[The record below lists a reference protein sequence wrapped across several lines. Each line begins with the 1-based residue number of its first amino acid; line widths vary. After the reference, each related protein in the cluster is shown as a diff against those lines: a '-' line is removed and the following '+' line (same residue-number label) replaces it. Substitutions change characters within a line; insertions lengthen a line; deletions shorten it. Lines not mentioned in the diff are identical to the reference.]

1 MERKLSAILVADIV
15 GYSAQ
20 MERDEEGTFA
30 RVTARRKD
38 LFEPE
43 VVRHSGRI
51 FKLVG
56 DGVLVEFQSAVQ
68 AVECAV
74 ALQAGLQDRNRSLP
88 EDQAIHLRI
97 GINLG
102 EVIVDGDDRYGEGVN
117 LAARLEQL
125 ADAGGICVSEKVA
138 REVERKLAFG
148 FESMGERHVRNIAEP
163 VHVYRVSPD
172 RTKGPRAEDRR
183 GGRTRHL
190 MRLAA
195 TLALVASLGA
205 LAFAFWPG
213 SARQAS
219 PPALAILPFDNV
231 SGDAAQ
237 DYLGTGVAD
246 DIITM
251 LSTSPTLRV
260 VSKTSSFGLKGAGS
274 LQEIADDL
282 NVDYILEGSVRRTAS
297 AFRISAQLVQGSDGQ
312 NLWSERFEKEG
323 TDVALLQEEI
333 ARKVYATVAG
343 SRGEVAKF
351 EMGQAWSK
359 SAPSLEEYDYH
370 LRGMAKFLT
379 WTDEGKEEARRI
391 WEDGLERFPQ
401 SALLRIELAGYYFN
415 KADEGLSTDR
425 WADIQT
431 SWRLLREA
439 DKAPVKS
446 RMEEWL
452 SHYIKAQVYP
462 IAVGDFESAA
472 REAEAAH
479 ALVPFDP
486 MSSID
491 LSFVM
496 TNAGYAEKAV
506 EWAEYGVN
514 NEAAVPDWYRDRLAW
529 AYYNA
534 GRAEDAV
541 REYDKISYLCT
552 ICKAAAL
559 VRAGRIE
566 DGRALIAEVTAV
578 RPDITLKAA
587 GLAPGDRFPYMTT
600 RMLAPYLKDLR
611 AAGLR

>member
-1 MERKLSAILVADIV
+1 MERKLSAILVTDVV

-43 VVRHSGRI
+43 IARHNGRI

-56 DGVLVEFQSAVQ
+56 DGVLAEFQSAVQ

-74 ALQAGLQDRNRSLP
+74 ALQAGLAERNRDLP
-88 EDQAIHLRI
+88 EDQAILVRI

-102 EVIVDGDDRYGEGVN
+102 EVIVDGDDRFGEGVN

-125 ADAGGICVSEKVA
+125 ADPGGICVSEKVA

-148 FESMGERHVRNIAEP
+148 FESMGERHVKNIAGP

-172 RTKGPRAEDRR
+172 PTKGPRQSDRR
-183 GGRTRHL
+183 GARTRRL
-190 MRLAA
+190 LRLTLLLAA
-195 TLALVASLGA
+195 AASVSAAAYAL
-205 LAFAFWPG
+205 WPG
-213 SARQAS
+213 PKPQTR
-219 PPALAILPFDNV
+219 PPVVAVLPFDNV
-231 SGDAAQ
+231 SGDPGQ
-237 DYLGTGVAD
+237 DYLGYGIAE

-260 VSKTSSFGLKGAGS
+260 VSKTSSFGLKHAETFK
-274 LQEIADDL
+274 EIADAL
-282 NVDYILEGSVRRTAS
+282 KVDYVVEGNVRRTATS
-297 AFRISAQLVQGSDGQ
+297 FKISAQLVQGSDGQ
-312 NLWSERFEKEG
+312 NLWSERFENEG
-323 TDVALLQEEI
+323 QDVALLQEEI
-333 ARKVYATVAG
+333 ASKVYATVAG
-343 SRGEVAKF
+343 SRGEVAKL
-351 EMGQAWSK
+351 EIGLAWSK
-359 SAPSLEEYDYH
+359 SAPSLEEYDFH

-379 WTDEGKEEARRI
+379 WTEQGKDEARQI
-391 WEDGLERFPQ
+391 WEDGLKRFPQ
-401 SALLRIELAGYYFN
+401 SALLRIELAAYYFN
-415 KADEGLSTDR
+415 RANEGNSPDR

-431 SWRLLREA
+431 SWQLLGEA
-439 DKAPVKS
+439 DEAPVKS

-452 SHYIKAQVYP
+452 SHYIRAQVYP
-462 IAVGDFESAA
+462 PAEGDFESAA
-472 REAEAAH
+472 REARAAH

-486 MSSID
+486 MSNID

-496 TNAGYAEKAV
+496 TNAGYPETAV

-514 NEAAVPDWYRDRLAW
+514 NEAVVPDWYKDRLAW

-534 GRAEDAV
+534 GRAADAV
-541 REYDKISYLCT
+541 KVYDEINYLCE

-566 DGRALIAEVTAV
+566 DGKALMAEVTAA
-578 RPDITLKAA
+578 RPDITLKLAA
-587 GLAPGDRFPYMTT
+587 LASGDHFPYMTSS
-600 RMLAPYLKDLR
+600 MLAPYIADLR
-611 AAGLR
+611 AAGLQ

>member
-43 VVRHSGRI
+43 VVRHNGRI

-148 FESMGERHVRNIAEP
+148 FELMGERHVRNIAEP

-274 LQEIADDL
+274 LQGD
-282 NVDYILEGSVRRTAS
+282 RRRPQCRLHPRRQCPA
-297 AFRISAQLVQGSDGQ
+297 DGQ
-312 NLWSERFEKEG
+312 RLPHIGPTRP
-323 TDVALLQEEI
+323 
-333 ARKVYATVAG
+333 
-343 SRGEVAKF
+343 
-351 EMGQAWSK
+351 GQ
-359 SAPSLEEYDYH
+359 
-370 LRGMAKFLT
+370 
-379 WTDEGKEEARRI
+379 RRP
-391 WEDGLERFPQ
+391 EPL
-401 SALLRIELAGYYFN
+401 
-415 KADEGLSTDR
+415 
-425 WADIQT
+425 
-431 SWRLLREA
+431 
-439 DKAPVKS
+439 
-446 RMEEWL
+446 
-452 SHYIKAQVYP
+452 
-462 IAVGDFESAA
+462 VG
-472 REAEAAH
+472 
-479 ALVPFDP
+479 
-486 MSSID
+486 
-491 LSFVM
+491 
-496 TNAGYAEKAV
+496 
-506 EWAEYGVN
+506 
-514 NEAAVPDWYRDRLAW
+514 
-529 AYYNA
+529 
-534 GRAEDAV
+534 AV
-541 REYDKISYLCT
+541 REGGDGCSASAGGDRPQGLCDRGR
-552 ICKAAAL
+552 IARRGCQVRDGASL
-559 VRAGRIE
+559 EQVRA
-566 DGRALIAEVTAV
+566 L
-578 RPDITLKAA
+578 A
-587 GLAPGDRFPYMTT
+587 GGI
-600 RMLAPYLKDLR
+600 
-611 AAGLR
+611 

>member
-1 MERKLSAILVADIV
+1 MERKLSAILVADVV

-43 VVRHSGRI
+43 IARHNGKI

-56 DGVLVEFQSAVQ
+56 DGVLAEFQSAVQ

-74 ALQAGLQDRNRSLP
+74 ALQAGLAERNRNLP
-88 EDQAIHLRI
+88 EDQAILVRI

-102 EVIVDGDDRYGEGVN
+102 EVIVDGDDRFGEGVN

-125 ADAGGICVSEKVA
+125 AEPGGICVSEKVA

-148 FESMGERHVRNIAEP
+148 FESMGERHVKNISGA

-172 RTKGPRAEDRR
+172 PTKGPRQRDRR
-183 GGRTRHL
+183 GARTR
-190 MRLAA
+190 RLLRLTA
-195 TLALVASLGA
+195 TLAAAAFVAA
-205 LAFAFWPG
+205 VAYAFWPG
-213 SARQAS
+213 PAPQAR
-219 PPALAILPFDNV
+219 PPVVAILPFDNV
-231 SGDAAQ
+231 SGDPAQ
-237 DYLGTGVAD
+237 DYLGYGVAE

-260 VSKTSSFGLKGAGS
+260 VSKTSSFGLKHA
-274 LQEIADDL
+274 QNFKEIADEL
-282 NVDYILEGSVRRTAS
+282 KVDYVVEGNVRRTARS
-297 AFRISAQLVQGSDGQ
+297 FRISAQLVQGSDGQ
-312 NLWSERFEKEG
+312 NLWSERFENEG
-323 TDVALLQEEI
+323 EDVALLQEEI
-333 ARKVYATVAG
+333 ASKVYATVGG
-343 SRGEVAKF
+343 SRGEVARL
-351 EMGQAWSK
+351 ESGLAWSK
-359 SAPSLEEYDYH
+359 SAPSLEEYDFH

-379 WTDEGKEEARRI
+379 WTEQGKDEARQI
-391 WEDGLERFPQ
+391 WEDGLKRFPQ
-401 SALLRIELAGYYFN
+401 SALLRIELAAFYFN
-415 KADEGLSTDR
+415 RADEGYSADR

-431 SWRLLREA
+431 SWRLLGEA
-439 DKAPVKS
+439 DEAPVKS

-462 IAVGDFESAA
+462 LAEGDFESAA
-472 REAEAAH
+472 REAQAAH

-486 MSSID
+486 MSNID
-491 LSFVM
+491 LAFVM
-496 TNAGYAEKAV
+496 TNAGYPETAV

-514 NEAAVPDWYRDRLAW
+514 NEAVVPDWYKDRLAW

-534 GRAEDAV
+534 GRAAEAV
-541 REYDKISYLCT
+541 KVYDGISYLCE

-566 DGRALIAEVTAV
+566 DGKALMAQVTAV
-578 RPDITLKAA
+578 RPDITLKLAA
-587 GLAPGDRFPYMTT
+587 LAPGDRFPYMTSK
-600 RMLAPYLKDLR
+600 MLAPFIADLR
-611 AAGLR
+611 AAGLK